1 MPRPEIRSELCDKIK
16 KSGLNVYLG
25 RIYKSGYESRYE
37 FLDIKLADQA
47 IEWFKDT
54 FSENC
59 NDISSKNQADIIRRP
74 DPDSQMSEDIEEVKR
89 QLEALLQPVWDPDNV
104 DLYLRP

>member
-74 DPDSQMSEDIEEVKR
+74 DPDKMNGK
-89 QLEALLQPVWDPDNV
+89 P
-104 DLYLRP
+104 RPEGRGSSYPPNINPMRTFFIF